1 MTFLWETDHQAAE
14 NLRLALGHGMRV
26 VESAPAAHR
35 SLADDRREIL
45 LVIGPDIDLTSALTV
60 ADSLRLERPEVGVVL
75 MRRRLDVGV
84 LAQSLRAGV
93 REVVSADDLSSLT
106 EACSRSQQLS
116 TRLAGLAGGS
126 EAAEGR
132 IVTVFS
138 AKGGCGKTTVS
149 TNMAAELA
157 LDRTTRVLLIDL
169 DLAFGDVAIS
179 LGLMPERSIADVV
192 AMAGHLDA
200 EGLASVVTHH
210 DSGLDALCA
219 PAHPGDADRIP
230 AAVVAEVLRVAKKVY
245 DVVVIDTPPA
255 FTEHVLTSFDACDA
269 SVLLATL
276 DIPAVKNLRLAL
288 DTLDLLGHP
297 KANRLLVL
305 NRADAKVGLSVDD
318 VTTALHHELAQE
330 IPDNRAVT
338 AATNRG
344 VPVVLHEPK
353 NPVSLALKALVR
365 ERLRPAIK
373 MAVESPMPVSKAA
386 HRANGR
392 RFLRRAE
399 AGSQA

>member
-1 MTFLWETDHQAAE
+1 
-14 NLRLALGHGMRV
+14 V
-26 VESAPAAHR
+26 
-35 SLADDRREIL
+35 
-45 LVIGPDIDLTSALTV
+45 
-60 ADSLRLERPEVGVVL
+60 
-75 MRRRLDVGV
+75 
-84 LAQSLRAGV
+84 
-93 REVVSADDLSSLT
+93 
-106 EACSRSQQLS
+106 
-116 TRLAGLAGGS
+116 
-126 EAAEGR
+126 
-132 IVTVFS
+132 VTVFS

-149 TNMAAELA
+149 TNTAAELA
-157 LDRTTRVLLIDL
+157 SAGAKVLLVDL

-179 LGLMPERSIADVV
+179 LGLMPERTIADLV
-192 AMAGHLDA
+192 AMGGHLDA
-200 EGLASVVTHH
+200 DGLATAITAH
-210 DSGLDALCA
+210 DSGLDVLCA
-219 PAHPGDADRIP
+219 PSHPGDADRIP
-230 AAVVAEVLRVAKKVY
+230 ASFVAEVLRVAKRTY

-255 FTEHVLTSFDACDA
+255 FTEHVLTSFDACDV
-269 SVLLATL
+269 SILLATL

-297 KANRLLVL
+297 KDNRLLVL

-353 NPVSLALKALVR
+353 NPVSLAIKTLVR
-365 ERLRPAIK
+365 ESLRPAIG
-373 MAVESPMPVSKAA
+373 MAVEAAPMSKAA
-386 HRANGR
+386 HRATAR